1 MGLAKGAKASQLLNS
16 YENKSL
22 SITPRD
28 RKWIFYE
35 LSRHK
40 GLLKIAPK
48 GKWWR
53 ILLQQFL
60 SIIPSKVIGN
70 GFAIVSSIRE
80 CYSAAMQWLTFP
92 VVGVTRPEK
101 EQWLYRR
108 LNSHLVHYSGIYYWF
123 SHVPG
128 KSWNKVVL
136 WEGSFKSSSDH

>member
-16 YENKSL
+16 YENKSF

-48 GKWWR
+48 GKCRR
-53 ILLQQFL
+53 ILSQQFL

-70 GFAIVSSIRE
+70 GFAIVSSIRGS
-80 CYSAAMQWLTFP
+80 YSAGIVNFP
-92 VVGVTRPEK
+92 VVGVTRPEEK
-101 EQWLYRR
+101 QWLYRR